1 MPPTSEPGRPPIA
14 GLRVAIVGTGGI
26 AKSHIRALRSLPM
39 VEVVA
44 AVDPVADRVAAY
56 ADENGIG
63 ATYAD
68 LDDLLASGDKPDVV
82 HLCTPPG
89 LHADHAVAAL
99 EAGVHVV
106 CEKPPVLTMA
116 ELERIQRTAVLSG
129 HWFTTIFQHRFGS
142 GAQHLRRLM
151 SEGVLGAPRVAIC
164 HTLWHRP
171 DPYYDVPWRG
181 NWELEG
187 GGPTLGHGIH
197 QIDLLT
203 HLLGEW
209 TEVTGTAVRLARPI
223 ETEDVSMAHVAFASG
238 ALASVVTSV
247 LSPREESYLRFDFD
261 NATVEVSHLYGYTDS
276 DWTITPAKHVD
287 DTEAAGWQLTGE
299 PQPSG
304 HAAQLALVYAAL
316 AAGSRPEADSD
327 SALQTMALITGIY
340 ASGWTNRPV
349 RRADLTDK
357 SPFHGMLP
365 GTADRP
371 VPAAAGPLHPDLEDS
386 AR

>member
-1 MPPTSEPGRPPIA
+1 MPPSSEHGRQPIA
-14 GLRVAIVGTGGI
+14 SPRVAIVGTGGI
-26 AKSHIRALRSLPM
+26 AKAHIRALGSLPS
-39 VEVVA
+39 VDVVA
-44 AVDPVADRVAAY
+44 AVDPVSERVTAY
-56 ADENGIG
+56 AEEHGIG
-63 ATYAD
+63 ATYAE
-68 LDDLLASGDKPDVV
+68 LDDLLASPDKPDVV

-116 ELERIQRTAVLSG
+116 ELERIQRTEVLGG

-142 GAQHLRRLM
+142 AAQHLRRLM
-151 SEGVLGAPRVAIC
+151 SEGVLGKPRVAVC

-171 DPYYDVPWRG
+171 EAYYDVPWRG

-187 GGPTLGHGIH
+187 GGPTLGHGVH
-197 QIDLLT
+197 QIDLLAY
-203 HLLGEW
+203 LLGEW

-276 DWTITPAKHVD
+276 NWTITKAKHVD
-287 DTEAAGWQLTGE
+287 EADGAAWQLSGE

-304 HAAQLALVYAAL
+304 HAAQLAQVYAAL

-327 SALQTMALITGIY
+327 SALQTMALVTGIY
-340 ASGWTNRPV
+340 ASAWTNQPV
-349 RRADLTDK
+349 RSADLTDK
-357 SPFHGMLP
+357 SPFHAMLP
-365 GTADRP
+365 GTSDRP
-371 VPAAAGPLHPDLEDS
+371 VPASPGPLHPDREES
-386 AR
+386 